1 MLLERVVNVD
11 KLLGVAGAVALTAV
25 LLLALEVVLVA
36 AANQLL
42 GTLPLLVLLA
52 AIVGSASFLHSKA
65 FELLSS
71 LLGEIVGVGLGVVLR
86 LGFGL
91 LDLTTI
97 VDGDSLTFFVPGLA
111 GVAIVGGGLLALLV
125 SLSIT
130 SLLIGPFAI
139 ASLLAPAMSNL
150 LLVITVTVL
159 DSVGMK

>member
-1 MLLERVVNVD
+1 MLLERVINVD
-11 KLLGVAGAVALTAV
+11 KLLGVAGTVALTAV
-25 LLLALEVVLVA
+25 LLLALEVVLA
-36 AANQLL
+36 AVANQLL
-42 GTLPLLVLLA
+42 STLPLLVLLA

-71 LLGEIVGVGLGVVLR
+71 LLGEVVGVRLRVVLR

-91 LDLTTI
+91 LDLTAI
-97 VDGDSLTFFVPGLA
+97 VDVDSLTFFVPGLV
-111 GVAIVGGGLLALLV
+111 GVAVIGGGLLALLV

-150 LLVITVTVL
+150 LLVVTVTLL
-159 DSVGMK
+159 DCVGMK